1 MLAKMNKSAPN
12 KELQLLDYNPEFCQ
26 AIKARFNDAKAYGKI
41 HLDYIKTVILAG
53 VKSWAAL

>member
-12 KELQLLDYNPEFCQ
+12 KELQLLDYNPDFCQ

-41 HLDYIKTVILAG
+41 HIDYIKTVILAG
-53 VKSWAAL
+53 VKS

>member
-1 MLAKMNKSAPN
+1 MNHSSDSNNRNTEQSRPFFT
-12 KELQLLDYNPEFCQ
+12 YNPNFCQ

-53 VKSWAAL
+53 VKS